1 VEEHNPLHVH
11 YRTWCPHWVA
21 GRAIS
26 RQHRRQAAY
35 EEHLG
40 VIVSIDYAFKAADEK
55 EAETAAIMIAY
66 EHKTKAI
73 WALEVDHKGV
83 DAGTGADWLVERLQV
98 AGYGGTKI
106 TSKSDQE
113 ASIKAVRVAIATKRD
128 AETSL
133 IESPV
138 TESK

>member
-1 VEEHNPLHVH
+1 MKMDKRGLRLKRVWLSRVKP
-11 YRTWCPHWVA
+11 WS
-21 GRAIS
+21 AIS
-26 RQHRRQAAY
+26 R
-35 EEHLG
+35 LG
-40 VIVSIDYAFKAADEK
+40 VIVSIDYAFMAADEK

-106 TSKSDQE
+106 TLKSDQE
-113 ASIKAVRVAIATKRD
+113 IFIKALKVAIATKRD

-133 IESPV
+133 IGV
-138 TESK
+138 Q